1 MSSSYIDSANSEQL
15 CYIPCNFCN
24 IVLVVSVPC
33 SNLLDIVT
41 VRCGHC
47 TNLWSVNMAAA
58 FHSNSWQNHHQYLH
72 HQVGNYTNSPH
83 DQYKIDCGSSS
94 ITNNSTH
101 THEERIVNR
110 PPEKRQRGPSAY
122 NQFIKEEIQRIKAN
136 NPDIAHREAFSTAAK
151 NWAHFPHIQ
160 FGLRLE
166 TDNQAKLGASEF
178 NKSQLQIDQIPPLLN
193 FPATSPPEFS
203 ISVMKKVKRKLGK
216 YEVGRTIGEGTF
228 AKVKFARNTETGE
241 NVAIKVLAKSTILK
255 HRMVE
260 QIKRE
265 ISIMKIVRHPCIVRL
280 HEVLASQTKIYII
293 QEFVTGGELFDKIVH
308 LGRLS
313 EDEARRYFQ
322 QLIDAIAHCHSKG
335 VYHRDLKPEN
345 LLLDFQEN
353 LKISDFGLSAL
364 PQQGV
369 ELLYT
374 TCGTPNY
381 VAPEVLSNRGYDG
394 AAADVWSCGII
405 LYVLMAG
412 YLPFEETDLPTLYTK
427 IKAAEFSCPF
437 WFSPGAT
444 SLIQKIIDP
453 NPQTRIKID
462 GIKRDPWFRKNYR
475 AVRAKADEVVNLDDV
490 RAVFDDIEDAFVSEK
505 SEDSESGPLVM
516 NAFEMITL
524 SQGLNLSAL
533 FDRRQDYVKRQT
545 RFVSR
550 QPAKVIIE
558 TIEAAAESLGLKV
571 HTRDYKTRIE
581 GVTANRAGQ
590 FAVVLEV
597 FQVAPSLFMV
607 DVRKA
612 AGDTLEYH
620 KFYKTFCTKIDDV
633 IWKPKE
639 GMSNAVLLRTMTR

>member
-1 MSSSYIDSANSEQL
+1 
-15 CYIPCNFCN
+15 
-24 IVLVVSVPC
+24 
-33 SNLLDIVT
+33 
-41 VRCGHC
+41 
-47 TNLWSVNMAAA
+47 
-58 FHSNSWQNHHQYLH
+58 
-72 HQVGNYTNSPH
+72 
-83 DQYKIDCGSSS
+83 
-94 ITNNSTH
+94 
-101 THEERIVNR
+101 
-110 PPEKRQRGPSAY
+110 
-122 NQFIKEEIQRIKAN
+122 
-136 NPDIAHREAFSTAAK
+136 
-151 NWAHFPHIQ
+151 
-160 FGLRLE
+160 
-166 TDNQAKLGASEF
+166 
-178 NKSQLQIDQIPPLLN
+178 
-193 FPATSPPEFS
+193 
-203 ISVMKKVKRKLGK
+203 MKKVKRKLGK

-293 QEFVTGGELFDKIVH
+293 QELVTGGELFDKIVH

-345 LLLDFQEN
+345 LLLDFQGN

-394 AAADVWSCGII
+394 AGADVWSCGII